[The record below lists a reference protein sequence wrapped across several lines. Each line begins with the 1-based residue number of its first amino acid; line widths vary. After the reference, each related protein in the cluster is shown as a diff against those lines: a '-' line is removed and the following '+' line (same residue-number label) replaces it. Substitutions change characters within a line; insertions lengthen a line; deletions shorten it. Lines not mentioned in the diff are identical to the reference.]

1 MSVCIKVPS
10 ENIYYMHWRKVVSLL
25 NVTCFCVNDCFII
38 IFGTQVFFKF
48 TSTITSFPG
57 TQGETASLSFE
68 KLEFP
73 LLRTAGLDL

>member
-1 MSVCIKVPS
+1 M
-10 ENIYYMHWRKVVSLL
+10 
-25 NVTCFCVNDCFII
+25 
-38 IFGTQVFFKF
+38 FFKF